1 MKISYLVFG
10 IVFIAVLTITPN
22 ALGATSSG
30 KNVILGQF
38 SLKVNQTA
46 SEPASINVK
55 FLNVTGDSRCP
66 SVVTCIWQGDVTAV
80 VNVMKNNKDVGNFN
94 LINGLGDKNA
104 TAQIAGGY
112 FLQLVKVEPYPSNGM
127 HVPLSN
133 YTATFVLSQA
143 GPLSPL
149 KQFKSGTTAQQVVCN
164 TGLELVLK
172 SEDNSPACVSHSGA
186 SVLMERGWA
195 IMNPTPTNNSS

>member
-10 IVFIAVLTITPN
+10 IAFIAVLTIAPD

-30 KNVILGQF
+30 KNFILDQF

-46 SEPASINVK
+46 SEPANISVK

-66 SVVTCIWQGDVTAV
+66 SGVTCIWQGDVTAV
-80 VNVMKNNKDVGNFN
+80 VNIMKNNQDLGNFN

-104 TAQIAGGY
+104 TAQISSNY
-112 FLQLVKVEPYPSNGM
+112 FLQLVKVEPYPSNGT

-133 YTATFVLSQA
+133 YNATFVLSQP
-143 GPLSPL
+143 GQLSPL
-149 KQFKSGTTAQQVVCN
+149 KQFKSGTSAQQIVCN
-164 TGLELVLK
+164 TGLEIVIK
-172 SEDNSPACVSHSGA
+172 AEDNSPACVSHLGA
-186 SVLMERGWA
+186 SILMERGWA
-195 IMNPTPTNNSS
+195 ITYTTTNNSS

>member
-1 MKISYLVFG
+1 MYQSYLVFW
-10 IVFIAVLTITPN
+10 IAFIAILTITPN

-30 KNVILGQF
+30 KNVILDQF

-46 SEPASINVK
+46 SAPANISIK

-66 SVVTCIWQGDVTAV
+66 SGVTCIWQGDVTTA
-80 VNVMKNNKDVGNFN
+80 VNVMTSNQNLGNFN

-104 TAQIAGGY
+104 TVQIASGY
-112 FLQLVKVEPYPSNGM
+112 FLQLVKVEPYPSNGA
-127 HVPLSN
+127 HIPFSN
-133 YTATFVLSQA
+133 YTATFALMQA
-143 GPLSPL
+143 GQLSPL

-164 TGLELVLK
+164 SGLELVIK
-172 SEDNSPACVSHSGA
+172 AEDNSPACVSHSSA

-195 IMNPTPTNNSS
+195 IMNTIPVNNSS

>member
-1 MKISYLVFG
+1 MKVSYLILG
-10 IVFIAVLTITPN
+10 IAFIAALTIAPN

-30 KNVILGQF
+30 KNVLLDQF

-46 SEPASINVK
+46 SEPAGIGVK

-66 SVVTCIWQGDVTAV
+66 SGVTCIWQGDVTAV
-80 VNVMKNNKDVGNFN
+80 VNIMKNNQDMGNFG

-112 FLQLVKVEPYPSNGM
+112 FLQLVKVEPYPSNGTNI
-127 HVPLSN
+127 PLSN
-133 YTATFVLSQA
+133 YTATFALSQA

-149 KQFKSGTTAQQVVCN
+149 KQFKSGTTAQQIVCN
-164 TGLELVLK
+164 TGLELVIK
-172 SEDNSPACVSHSGA
+172 AEDNSPACVSHSGA

-195 IMNPTPTNNSS
+195 IMTTTPTNNSS

>member
-10 IVFIAVLTITPN
+10 IVFIAVLTIAPG
-22 ALGATSSG
+22 ALGTTSSG
-30 KNVILGQF
+30 KNVILDQF

-66 SVVTCIWQGDVTAV
+66 SGVTCIWQGDVTAV
-80 VNVMKNNKDVGNFN
+80 VNMMKNNQDLGNFT
-94 LINGLGDKNA
+94 LISGLGDKNA

-112 FLQLVKVEPYPSNGM
+112 FLQIVKVEPYPSNGTHM
-127 HVPLSN
+127 LISN
-133 YTATFVLSQA
+133 YNATFVLSKA

-149 KQFKSGTTAQQVVCN
+149 KQFKSGISAQQIVCN
-164 TGLELVLK
+164 TGLDLVIK
-172 SEDNSPACVSHSGA
+172 AEDNSPACVSHAGA
-186 SVLMERGWA
+186 SLLMERGWA
-195 IMNPTPTNNSS
+195 ITNIAPNNSS

>member
-1 MKISYLVFG
+1 MKVSYLILG
-10 IVFIAVLTITPN
+10 IAFIATLTIAPN

-30 KNVILGQF
+30 KNVLLDQF

-46 SEPASINVK
+46 SEPAGIGVK

-66 SVVTCIWQGDVTAV
+66 SGVTCIWQGDVTAV
-80 VNVMKNNKDVGNFN
+80 VNIMKNNQDMGNFG

-112 FLQLVKVEPYPSNGM
+112 FLQLVKVEPYPSNGI
-127 HVPLSN
+127 HIPLSN
-133 YTATFVLSQA
+133 YTATFALSQA

-149 KQFKSGTTAQQVVCN
+149 KQFKSGTTAQQIVCN
-164 TGLELVLK
+164 TGLELVIK
-172 SEDNSPACVSHSGA
+172 AEDNSPACVSHSGA

-195 IMNPTPTNNSS
+195 IMNTTPTNNSS